1 MAITEETREED
12 ERLRAELRRLDVEKL
27 KKVLKPLVT
36 KSKQPRERSAQK
48 KHDLDNRGR
57 R

>member
-12 ERLRAELRRLDVEKL
+12 ERLRAELRCLDLEKL
-27 KKVLKPLVT
+27 KRVLKPLVT
-36 KSKQPRERSAQK
+36 KPKQPHEHSVQKARSSK
-48 KHDLDNRGR
+48 R